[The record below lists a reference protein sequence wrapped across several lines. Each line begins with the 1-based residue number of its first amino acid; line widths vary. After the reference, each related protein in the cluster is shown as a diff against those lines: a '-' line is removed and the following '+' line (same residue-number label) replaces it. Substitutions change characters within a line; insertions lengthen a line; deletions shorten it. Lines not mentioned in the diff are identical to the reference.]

1 MHVSRRHAQS
11 VGPATAAGQ
20 ARGVCLTKVSEN
32 NGTAGSVKVSSNAGR
47 RDARNPANAV
57 HKGRSRNGLGRP
69 QIE

>member
-32 NGTAGSVKVSSNAGR
+32 NGTAGSVKVSSNAGYPVDAEMPLGAR
-47 RDARNPANAV
+47 R
-57 HKGRSRNGLGRP
+57 K
-69 QIE
+69 